1 MRQSPRRRSRTTSLS
16 ASLLLASLP
25 GLLSCGGGGGGTTA
39 APTPRPRASSLDF
52 VITPMVGGGTT
63 VAFQWTGS
71 DASAY
76 TVEIGSSSAGSDVAR
91 LDAGAATSF
100 SWSGVPVGTFY
111 ARVVPRQGTTVG
123 TASNEVIVGSIDA
136 RQMIDALIFGSGPL
150 AVAGNAAGPLQ
161 ADRMEGWQ
169 PGSTLRVTIGESAPS
184 YVTTAVEK
192 TVAQVGPA
200 TVGTVQAIVYG
211 RAPDPLPSPAPGDV
225 TVSMLSA
232 ADVKDQCICTNCV
245 GCAWQWLRGSV
256 VTRGRILIST
266 DAQHSAAAHEL
277 GHIVGLA
284 HIISAAGVRPAFT
297 MGFTTDGKYSP
308 DAQLDVLD
316 PATVRMLATLYGM
329 GLTAGSSRTQFE
341 AAGLVPAGAAS
352 ASSRAEAGRTD
363 PRHVVRTE
371 GLETVVLKPLCR

>member
-1 MRQSPRRRSRTTSLS
+1 MRQSQRCCNRAAQLS
-16 ASLLLASLP
+16 AILMLAAALP
-25 GLLSCGGGGGGTTA
+25 GLLSCGGSGGGTTD
-39 APTPRPRASSLDF
+39 APAPRPRASALDF
-52 VITPMVGGGTT
+52 VITPMVNGATT
-63 VAFQWTGS
+63 VAFQWSGS

-76 TVEIGSSSAGSDVAR
+76 TLEVGSASSGSDVGR
-91 LDAGAATSF
+91 FDAGASTSF
-100 SWSGVPVGTFY
+100 TWSGAPVGTFY
-111 ARVVPRQGTTVG
+111 ARVVPRQGTTAG

-169 PGSTLRVTIGESAPS
+169 PGSTMRVTIGESAPS

-192 TVAQVGPA
+192 TAAQVGPA
-200 TVGTVQAIVYG
+200 TAGTVQAVVSG
-211 RAPDPLPSPAPGDV
+211 RAPDPLPSPAPGEV
-225 TVSMLSA
+225 TVSLLSA
-232 ADVKDQCICTNCV
+232 ADVKDQCTCTNCV

-316 PATVRMLATLYGM
+316 PATVRMLETLYGT

-341 AAGLVPAGAAS
+341 AAGLVPQAAS
-352 ASSRAEAGRTD
+352 ASSMGEARRTD
-363 PRHVVRTE
+363 PRRVVRTE